1 MGAHIFQIIGLVCLA
16 SVQIYGQSTSSF
28 SSTMSI
34 SASDTSISSASLY
47 QNSTNTISSPSS
59 YAASVVTSNS
69 ETVGST
75 GTANTSSTPSTA
87 MMYSSVATSM
97 IQNSASQTGF
107 PSSYGTSAVTS
118 NSETVV
124 STGAANTSSTPSASM
139 ISSSVATSMIQNSGS
154 QTGSSASYA
163 ASVVTSNS
171 GTVGST
177 GASTASST
185 PSASMMSSS
194 VATSMIQNSA
204 SQTGISSS
212 VTSISSSSITSASI
226 TTVSINTS
234 ISLVYQYIV
243 SSSSVLAAGNTTNS
257 TYLTSVQSMVIGS
270 FNLTRF
276 NIIVTRIEIQATAKT
291 VTTQYTLF
299 TDILFTSSRS
309 DCNSTCI
316 KSSASSSI
324 SKQNIILP
332 GADGSS
338 VTVSLVSGAAFVDN
352 TPSAIPTTTVA
363 RIVGES
369 PPGTAAQL
377 GMGLGISFIG
387 IILTIEIVYLYRKYG
402 CNQSTREADYALAT
416 YNHRL

>member
-16 SVQIYGQSTSSF
+16 SVQIYGQTTSSF

-139 ISSSVATSMIQNSGS
+139 ISSSIASSMIQSS
-154 QTGSSASYA
+154 SSASYA